1 MSSGHK
7 NKVIFE
13 KSYPGGWVK
22 KLVESNRVERTQFQK
37 HRPDPYLIS
46 PTGKKLRSN
55 KELLDFIINH
65 PEYWNTFDPL
75 KINLVC
81 TPEILTKPT
90 KGTRPILDFLKNIR
104 SGKFQIFFRQILSL
118 MLSMA
123 SNYDNLILN
132 FRHDTS

>member
-22 KLVESNRVERTQFQK
+22 KLVERTEFRK
-37 HRPDPYLIS
+37 HRPDPYLIT

-75 KINLVC
+75 KINLDC
-81 TPEILTKPT
+81 TPEILITKPT
-90 KGTRPILDFLKNIR
+90 KGTRLILDFLKNIR
-104 SGKFQIFFRQILSL
+104 SGKFQIFSRQILSL
-118 MLSMA
+118 LLSMA
-123 SNYDNLILN
+123 SKYDNLILN

>member
-22 KLVESNRVERTQFQK
+22 RLVETKRRTEFRK

-81 TPEILTKPT
+81 TTEILTKPT

-104 SGKFQIFFRQILSL
+104 SGKFQIFIFVKS
-118 MLSMA
+118 
-123 SNYDNLILN
+123 
-132 FRHDTS
+132 

>member
-13 KSYPGGWVK
+13 KSYPAGWVK
-22 KLVESNRVERTQFQK
+22 KLVERTEFRK
-37 HRPDPYLIS
+37 HRPDPYLIT

-75 KINLVC
+75 KINLDC

-90 KGTRPILDFLKNIR
+90 KGTRLILDFLKNIR
-104 SGKFQIFFRQILSL
+104 SGKFQIFFRQIISL
-118 MLSMA
+118 LLSMA
-123 SNYDNLILN
+123 SKYDNLILN
-132 FRHDTS
+132 FRHDTF